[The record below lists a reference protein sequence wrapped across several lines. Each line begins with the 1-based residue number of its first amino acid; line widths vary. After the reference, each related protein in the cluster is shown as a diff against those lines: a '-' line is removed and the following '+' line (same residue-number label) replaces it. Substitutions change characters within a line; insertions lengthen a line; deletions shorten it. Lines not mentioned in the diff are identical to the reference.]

1 MNFIK
6 FLLIIV
12 FFIVFFLLIKHY
24 IDLESYQLD
33 QNKST
38 IPIIESDNKPFKI
51 LPPPEDNDN
60 PLENSC
66 TLNNEC

>member
-1 MNFIK
+1 MNFVK
-6 FLLIIV
+6 FLLVII
-12 FFIVFFLLIKHY
+12 FFITFFFLIKHY
-24 IDLESYQLD
+24 IDLENYKFNN
-33 QNKST
+33 NKNT

>member
-33 QNKST
+33 QIKST

>member
-24 IDLESYQLD
+24 IDLENYQLD
-33 QNKST
+33 QNKNT

>member
-12 FFIVFFLLIKHY
+12 LFIVFFLLIKHY

-60 PLENSC
+60 PLDNSC

>member
-24 IDLESYQLD
+24 IDLENHQLD
-33 QNKST
+33 RNKST

>member
-12 FFIVFFLLIKHY
+12 FLIVFFLLIKHY
-24 IDLESYQLD
+24 IDLENYQLD
-33 QNKST
+33 QNKNT

>member
-60 PLENSC
+60 PLDNSC

>member
-6 FLLIIV
+6 FLSVII
-12 FFIVFFLLIKHY
+12 FFIIFFFLIKHY
-24 IDLESYQLD
+24 INLENYKFNN
-33 QNKST
+33 NKNT

-66 TLNNEC
+66 TLNDEC

>member
-6 FLLIIV
+6 FLSVIISFII
-12 FFIVFFLLIKHY
+12 FFFLIKHY
-24 IDLESYQLD
+24 INLENYKSDY
-33 QNKST
+33 NPST
-38 IPIIESDNKPFKI
+38 IPIIESDNKPYKI
-51 LPPPEDNDN
+51 LPPPEDNND

>member
-6 FLLIIV
+6 FLLVII
-12 FFIVFFLLIKHY
+12 FFITFFFLIKHY
-24 IDLESYQLD
+24 IGLENYKLNN
-33 QNKST
+33 NKNT

-51 LPPPEDNDN
+51 LPPPENNDN

-66 TLNNEC
+66 TLNDEC

>member
-6 FLLIIV
+6 FLLVII
-12 FFIVFFLLIKHY
+12 FFIIFFFLIKHY
-24 IDLESYQLD
+24 IDLENYKLNN
-33 QNKST
+33 NKNT

-51 LPPPEDNDN
+51 LPPPEDNGN

>member
-12 FFIVFFLLIKHY
+12 FLIVFFLLIKHY
-24 IDLESYQLD
+24 IDLENYQLD

-51 LPPPEDNDN
+51 LPPPEDDDN

>member
-12 FFIVFFLLIKHY
+12 FLIVFFLLIKHY
-24 IDLESYQLD
+24 IDLENYQLD

-51 LPPPEDNDN
+51 LPPPEDDDN

-66 TLNNEC
+66 TLNDEC

>member
-6 FLLIIV
+6 FLLVII
-12 FFIVFFLLIKHY
+12 FFIIFFFLIKHY
-24 IDLESYQLD
+24 IDLENYKLNN
-33 QNKST
+33 NKNT

-66 TLNNEC
+66 TLNDEC

>member
-24 IDLESYQLD
+24 IDLENYQLD

-38 IPIIESDNKPFKI
+38 IPIFESDNKPFKI

>member
-24 IDLESYQLD
+24 IDLENYQLD
-33 QNKST
+33 KNKST

>member
-12 FFIVFFLLIKHY
+12 FLIVFFLLIKHY
-24 IDLESYQLD
+24 IDLENYELD

>member
-12 FFIVFFLLIKHY
+12 FLIVFFLLIKHY
-24 IDLESYQLD
+24 IDLENYQLD

-60 PLENSC
+60 PLDNSC

>member
-24 IDLESYQLD
+24 IDLENYQLD
-33 QNKST
+33 QNKSI

>member
-6 FLLIIV
+6 FLSVIISFII
-12 FFIVFFLLIKHY
+12 FFFLIKHY
-24 IDLESYQLD
+24 INLENYKSDYNQ
-33 QNKST
+33 ST
-38 IPIIESDNKPFKI
+38 IPIIESENKPYKI
-51 LPPPEDNDN
+51 LPPPEDNND

>member
-6 FLLIIV
+6 FLSVII
-12 FFIVFFLLIKHY
+12 FFIIFFFLIKHY
-24 IDLESYQLD
+24 INLENYKFNN
-33 QNKST
+33 NKNT

-51 LPPPEDNDN
+51 LPPQEDNDN

-66 TLNNEC
+66 TLNDEC

>member
-6 FLLIIV
+6 FLSVIISFII
-12 FFIVFFLLIKHY
+12 FFFLIKHY
-24 IDLESYQLD
+24 INLEKYKYN
-33 QNKST
+33 NKSGV
-38 IPIIESDNKPFKI
+38 PIIETDSKPFKI
-51 LPPPEDNDN
+51 LPPPDDNDN

>member
-24 IDLESYQLD
+24 IDLENYQLD
-33 QNKST
+33 QNKVT

>member
-6 FLLIIV
+6 FLSIII
-12 FFIVFFLLIKHY
+12 FFIIFFFLIKHY
-24 IDLESYQLD
+24 INLENYKSDYNQ
-33 QNKST
+33 ST
-38 IPIIESDNKPFKI
+38 IPIIESDNKPYKI
-51 LPPPEDNDN
+51 LPPPEDNND

>member
-12 FFIVFFLLIKHY
+12 LFIVFFLLIKHY
-24 IDLESYQLD
+24 IDLENHQLD
-33 QNKST
+33 RNKST

>member
-6 FLLIIV
+6 FVLIIIV
-12 FFIVFFLLIKHY
+12 LIGFFFLIKHY
-24 IDLESYQLD
+24 TDLENYKLNYNQ
-33 QNKST
+33 ST
-38 IPIIESDNKPFKI
+38 IPIIDADNKPYKI
-51 LPPPEDNDN
+51 LPPPEDNAD

>member
-12 FFIVFFLLIKHY
+12 FLIVFFLLIKHY
-24 IDLESYQLD
+24 IDLENYQLD

>member
-24 IDLESYQLD
+24 IDLENYQLD
-33 QNKST
+33 RNKST

>member
-6 FLLIIV
+6 FLSIII
-12 FFIVFFLLIKHY
+12 FFIIFFFLIKHY
-24 IDLESYQLD
+24 INLENYKSDYNQ
-33 QNKST
+33 ST
-38 IPIIESDNKPFKI
+38 IPIIESDNKPYKI
-51 LPPPEDNDN
+51 LAPPEDNND

>member
-51 LPPPEDNDN
+51 LPPPENNNN

-66 TLNNEC
+66 TLNDEC